1 MTSER
6 PHRTSGGIA
15 AILEQLQLLADS
27 PQLRH
32 RLGYSRLSTTDL
44 PYADSR
50 RPTDPNDRTQRHIAD
65 IASYTR
71 DADANYAVG
80 LL

>member
-1 MTSER
+1 VTSDTRRRIPGEIR
-6 PHRTSGGIA
+6 ST
-15 AILEQLQLLADS
+15 LDQLQLLADS

-32 RLGYSRLSTTDL
+32 RLGYVPVSVTP

-50 RPTDPNDRTQRHIAD
+50 RPTDPDDGSRLWVMDYTSPPTDAQR
-65 IASYTR
+65 
-71 DADANYAVG
+71 NYAAG

>member
-1 MTSER
+1 MTSEQQR
-6 PHRTSGGIA
+6 RTPGEVR
-15 AILEQLQLLADS
+15 AILEQLQLLADC

-32 RLGYSRLSTTDL
+32 RLGLVRVTAKA

-50 RPTDPNDRTQRHIAD
+50 RPTDPRGGYQIDYSSPRCDKQR
-65 IASYTR
+65 
-71 DADANYAVG
+71 NYAAG